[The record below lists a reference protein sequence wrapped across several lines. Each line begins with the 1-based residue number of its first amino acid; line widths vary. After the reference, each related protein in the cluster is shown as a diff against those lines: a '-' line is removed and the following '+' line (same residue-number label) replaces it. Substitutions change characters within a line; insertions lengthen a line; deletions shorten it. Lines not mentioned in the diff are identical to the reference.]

1 MIKREKSFISDS
13 AHELRTPLT
22 ALKVQLEVLQLS
34 ADDPAAL
41 KNSLA
46 KMEQSVERCA
56 RLVEQLLLLS
66 RLESGLA
73 VVDDAEEIS
82 WPQIVDSLAGEYAE
96 NLHAKKQRLIT
107 DVTSRAPVKSGNSV
121 LLAAMLRNLLDNAVK
136 YSPEGAEIAVR
147 VSAGEVE
154 VHNSGVKVA
163 DSHLRHL
170 SERFYRPAGQ
180 KENGSGLGLSIVAKI
195 AALHG
200 CQMEFD
206 NSGDGFSV
214 IISRE
219 R

>member
-1 MIKREKSFISDS
+1 M
-13 AHELRTPLT
+13 
-22 ALKVQLEVLQLS
+22 
-34 ADDPAAL
+34 
-41 KNSLA
+41 
-46 KMEQSVERCA
+46 
-56 RLVEQLLLLS
+56 
-66 RLESGLA
+66 
-73 VVDDAEEIS
+73 
-82 WPQIVDSLAGEYAE
+82 
-96 NLHAKKQRLIT
+96 IT

-200 CQMEFD
+200 CKMEFD